1 VCLDCSV
8 GCDPNDDHGDSD
20 HITLDKLQAAAD
32 AHGITPLTAA
42 TNILANV
49 AMVDAGQLPGGA
61 TDQAA
66 TKTEYAAMNVIKAQD
81 EKRYTLGLAYPA
93 LVAPG
98 KGADGFNDFISEEAL
113 EKAAWEW
120 MANRREI
127 GLFHQ
132 DGLDGQATV
141 VESYIWRGP
150 TWTIQSPVD
159 GSTVAIKSG
168 DWMLGTIWNK
178 EGWELV
184 KAGLVQGWS
193 PEGGARRAKPS
204 AERLAMLRR

>member
-1 VCLDCSV
+1 MCLDCSV
-8 GCDPNDDHGDSD
+8 GCDPNDDQGNAA
-20 HITLDKLQAAAD
+20 HITMAVLQAAAD
-32 AHGITPLTAA
+32 ASGISPLEAA

-49 AMVDAGQLPGGA
+49 AMLGAGGSA
-61 TDQAA
+61 NDQAA
-66 TKTEYAAMNVIKAQD
+66 EKSEFAAVNFIKAQE

-113 EKAAWEW
+113 ERAAWEW
-120 MANRREI
+120 MTKSRQI

-150 TWTIQSPVD
+150 TWTVQSPVD
-159 GSTVAIKSG
+159 NSTVAIKSG
-168 DWMLGTIWNK
+168 DWMLGTVWNK

-193 PEGGARRAKPS
+193 PEGGAQRSKPS
-204 AERLAMLRR
+204 AERLATLRR